1 MRKPAVAGMFYP
13 ADKGSLERLVLECMK
28 EAKKSSKSVS
38 AYAGVCPHAGL
49 IYSGIPAACTL
60 ISIKELT
67 RAETIVIAGPNHT
80 GMGTLVSLS
89 ADDWETPMG
98 IFKNDVE
105 FGNAMLQGATFI
117 KKDELGHR
125 FEHSIEVQL
134 PFLSIV
140 NPKAKIVPLCMAEQ
154 GIEAARDVADSI
166 LRAERKLGRD
176 AVFIAS
182 SDFSHYVSAEWAE
195 KEDEKALS
203 YITKLDAEGFQKE
216 RRERDWSIC
225 GFGPITAATLYSQEK
240 GSKKGLELMYINSGR
255 ASGDYSSVVAYASV
269 AFLR

>member
-13 ADKGSLERLVLECMK
+13 ADKSSLEKLVLECMR
-28 EAKKSSKSVS
+28 EAKNSSKTVS

-49 IYSGIPAACTL
+49 IYSGIPAACTFM
-60 ISIKELT
+60 SIKELT
-67 RAETIVIAGPNHT
+67 KAQTVVIAGPNHT

-89 ADDWETPMG
+89 GDDWETPMG

-105 FGNAMLQGATFI
+105 FGNAMLGGATFI
-117 KKDELGHR
+117 KKDEVGHR

-140 NPKAKIVPLCMAEQ
+140 NPKAKIVPVCMAEQ
-154 GIEAARDVADSI
+154 GIEAARDVAQAV
-166 LRAERKLGRD
+166 LRAEKKLGRE

-195 KEDEKALS
+195 KEDHKALS
-203 YITKLDAEGFQKE
+203 HITKLDAEGFQKE
-216 RRERDWSIC
+216 RKEKDWSIC
-225 GFGPITAATLYSQEK
+225 GFGPISAATLYARGK
-240 GSKKGLELMYINSGR
+240 GSKKGLELMYINSGK

>member
-13 ADKGSLERLVLECMK
+13 GDKGSLEKLVLECMR
-28 EAKKSSKSVS
+28 EAKKSAKPVS
-38 AYAGVCPHAGL
+38 AYSGVCPHAGL
-49 IYSGIPAACTL
+49 IYSGIPAACTFM
-60 ISIKELT
+60 SINEIAK
-67 RAETIVIAGPNHT
+67 AKTIVIAGPNHT

-89 ADDWETPMG
+89 GEDWETPMG
-98 IFKNDVE
+98 SFKNDVE
-105 FGNAMLQGATFI
+105 FGNAMLEGATFI

-140 NPKAKIVPLCMAEQ
+140 NPKAKIVPVCMAEQ
-154 GIEAARDVADSI
+154 GVEAARDVASAVI
-166 LRAERKLGRD
+166 RAEKKLGRE

-195 KEDEKALS
+195 KEDHKALAH
-203 YITKLDAEGFQKE
+203 ITKLDAEGFQKE
-216 RRERDWSIC
+216 RLEKDWSIC
-225 GFGPITAATLYSQEK
+225 GFGPITAAALYAREK